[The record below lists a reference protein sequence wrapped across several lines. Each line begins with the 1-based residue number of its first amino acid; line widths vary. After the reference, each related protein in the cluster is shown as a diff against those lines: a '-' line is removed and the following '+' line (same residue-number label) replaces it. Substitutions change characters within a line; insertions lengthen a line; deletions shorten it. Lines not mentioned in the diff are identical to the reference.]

1 MHSLYNLICLPKTNR
16 NNVVKMS
23 LPLLPPFPSPSA
35 PLPSLS
41 LALIPYLL
49 LLQASISSLSQFTE
63 DTIPLTPRAGEPDY
77 LGAEE
82 QLVEDSDNV
91 PDGLAIDPVLL
102 ANGGEEKKEEEKVG
116 GNGSNGISDVIHHND
131 THS

>member
-1 MHSLYNLICLPKTNR
+1 MHSLYNLICLPKTNC

-35 PLPSLS
+35 PLPSLP
-41 LALIPYLL
+41 LAPIPYLL
-49 LLQASISSLSQFTE
+49 FLQASISSLSQFTE

-82 QLVEDSDNV
+82 QLVEDSDNA

-102 ANGGEEKKEEEKVG
+102 ANGGEEKEEKVG
-116 GNGSNGISDVIHHND
+116 GNGSNGISDVVHHND

>member
-1 MHSLYNLICLPKTNR
+1 MHSLYNLICLPKTNC
-16 NNVVKMS
+16 NNVVTSS
-23 LPLLPPFPSPSA
+23 LPLLPPFPSPVCSS
-35 PLPSLS
+35 PLSLS
-41 LALIPYLL
+41 LAPIPYLL

-82 QLVEDSDNV
+82 QLVEDSDNA

-102 ANGGEEKKEEEKVG
+102 ANGGEEKEEKVG
-116 GNGSNGISDVIHHND
+116 GNGSNGISDVVHHND